1 MRWGTVA
8 ASDGAA
14 EHRGAAAHHG
24 GGQIGYWIAWL
35 DLVRRESFFGGLQ
48 FRQAAVCFIALQQRD
63 SRLVSS
69 QRRD

>member
-35 DLVRRESFFGGLQ
+35 DLVCRESFWGPAIQAGGGVFYCLATTGLQ
-48 FRQAAVCFIALQQRD
+48 VGIKPAA
-63 SRLVSS
+63 
-69 QRRD
+69 